1 MDGMP
6 FIGRYSAH
14 HQDWLVAT
22 GFQKW
27 GMTAAVTA
35 ARTLTALAL
44 DRELPDG
51 ADIFSP
57 ARFHAMAS
65 AGQLVRDAG
74 RSIQGLGRQALDP
87 GRTGARRDA
96 AGRLHAVPLKCTHMG
111 CRLTWNPEE
120 RTWDCPC
127 HGSRFDC
134 QGRLLDGPA
143 RKDLTET

>member
-1 MDGMP
+1 M
-6 FIGRYSAH
+6 
-14 HQDWLVAT
+14 AT

-65 AGQLVRDAG
+65 AGQLVRDGG

-87 GRTGARRDA
+87 GRTGVRRDA
-96 AGRLHAVPLKCTHMG
+96 AGRLHTVPLKCTHMG